1 LDEFDELDEG
11 ADLAA
16 LTLRVASVNKE
27 MRAATRKA
35 VKEGGTAKPKS
46 TLDAVMVLV
55 KEQRKMN
62 QVLTNMLDSFRSVV
76 SCARHAF
83 RQRFFANSFFFSRM
97 VCHQWLSSAR
107 RSECVLCPACSWVV
121 LWVRLVRGSSVCLG
135 IFLDLGRCP
144 FDQ

>member
-1 LDEFDELDEG
+1 MDEFDELDEG

-16 LTLRVASVNKE
+16 LTLRVTSVNKE

-76 SCARHAF
+76 SCVRHAF
-83 RQRFFANSFFFSRM
+83 RQRFANLFFSRM
-97 VCHQWLSSAR
+97 VCPQWVKSAR
-107 RSECVLCPACSWVV
+107 RSECVLCPACSFVV
-121 LWVRLVRGSSVCLG
+121 LWVLLVCGSSVCVG
-135 IFLDLGRCP
+135 IFRFGHRP
-144 FDQ
+144 S